1 MLRKLLAVLL
11 AAVMTLSLA
20 ACVAPAA
27 TPSTSADAET
37 EAEDETPEA
46 EADAEAEETGDV
58 TDYGGITLTFMNS
71 KPEISDEMEAI
82 VKGWADQHNVKIEF
96 YETSNPTDT
105 LTQKYAA
112 GDGPI
117 LAVVDSTQI
126 VEMGEEKMLP
136 LDGAEWEGETNLG
149 WYVNGKL
156 YGMPLTVESQC
167 LIVNKKAVEETLGRE
182 FDKTQYTTTETFGAL
197 LAELR
202 EKGMENPIIMMSES
216 WSMCGHLFA
225 QMMNFQDGT
234 AQGCFDFVDYIKDG
248 GDAFDNEMFKNQVK
262 IYQLYSEY
270 NINKADPLAAVYDL
284 NCSYLVDGEAAFMS
298 NGTWGWPDLAAMGA
312 NVEDYEI
319 MSHPIDNDLTGR
331 VQASATKFIVIDNTI
346 ATPEQQEAAKEFLN
360 YLTMTDEG
368 QKALVENCGI
378 VSAFSNNPYAP
389 ADPVNTSLAKDYMAT
404 GMTVNTV
411 PFGAPS
417 DFRTTMEPY
426 IQKLVTGLGTD
437 RELADALNEY
447 WRTHEPNGR

>member
-11 AAVMTLSLA
+11 AAVMVLSLA
-20 ACVAPAA
+20 ACTAPAA
-27 TPSTSADAET
+27 TPDAGT
-37 EAEDETPEA
+37 QEA
-46 EADAEAEETGDV
+46 EAEKGEEAAPEEAEAEEAVAAD
-58 TDYGGITLTFMNS
+58 DFGGITLTFMNS

-136 LDGAEWEGETNLG
+136 LDGAEWESETKLG

-167 LIVNKKAVEETLGRE
+167 LVVNKKAVEETLGRE
-182 FDKTQYTTTETFGAL
+182 FDKSQYTTTETFEAL

-234 AQGCFDFVDYIKDG
+234 AQGCFDFVDFIKDG
-248 GDAFDNEMFKNQVK
+248 GDAYDNEMTATITNDRDFDSQLLSISEYVFEKNLITETLDEYIDGEFIDMFNHNKNDKNSVPEITNVYYNTK
-262 IYQLYSEY
+262 NKFY
-270 NINKADPLAAVYDL
+270 NINRTFKSLFSFNWDNNSIYNYSLNTTKNEDL
-284 NCSYLVDGEAAFMS
+284 INDNIVFI
-298 NGTWGWPDLAAMGA
+298 
-312 NVEDYEI
+312 DYIIYSQDQNHEI
-319 MSHPIDNDLTGR
+319 LTE
-331 VQASATKFIVIDNTI
+331 T
-346 ATPEQQEAAKEFLN
+346 
-360 YLTMTDEG
+360 
-368 QKALVENCGI
+368 QKK
-378 VSAFSNNPYAP
+378 S
-389 ADPVNTSLAKDYMAT
+389 
-404 GMTVNTV
+404 
-411 PFGAPS
+411 
-417 DFRTTMEPY
+417 
-426 IQKLVTGLGTD
+426 
-437 RELADALNEY
+437 ELADLAELTRKINSIVPVNEAY
-447 WRTHEPNGR
+447 YKLEENNYINQDLEF